1 MPKSEANDR
10 QRTFLPSLEGI
21 RGYAFLPV
29 FFAHYFP
36 VSRFPYNSSPWLF
49 PMSLVMD
56 TAWLAVPIFFALSG
70 YLIGGILYDT
80 RDRAGYFRVFYGRR
94 ILRVFPIYYIT
105 LLVVAYI
112 DFIHGVPLNHN
123 YWSHFLYIQ
132 NLLPGYTGHL
142 NEAPFVQIIH
152 FWSLAVEE
160 QFYLT
165 WPLVVWLCR
174 DRRTLLKVT
183 ALLISLCCIVRF
195 LAPWMHFS
203 VVRCYFVTPT
213 RVDAILLGVVLAL
226 VRHETIYKRLEPFAK
241 FIALAG
247 ISSMIVMAIWTGH
260 ATPQT
265 NLRLALQIPCVNLT
279 AAAII
284 VAVMERGSLLCR
296 MCSVRW
302 ACWLGSLS
310 YGLYIFHFTYVDWF
324 LKSFEPRLA
333 AYMPRPCAFIASAAV
348 AFCLTLALAVL
359 SYRFV
364 EQPAINLKRR
374 LKYGPV
380 RNQKP
385 LDATDPSL
393 ANCEV

>member
-1 MPKSEANDR
+1 MPKLETTDR
-10 QRTFLPSLEGI
+10 QRTYLPSLEGL
-21 RGYAFLPV
+21 RAYAFLPV
-29 FFAHYFP
+29 FLAHYFP
-36 VSRFPYNSSPWLF
+36 VSLFPYHSSLWLL
-49 PMSLVMD
+49 PMSLAMD
-56 TAWLAVPIFFALSG
+56 TAWLAVPIFFVLSG

-80 RDRAGYFRVFYGRR
+80 RDRVGYFKVFYSRR
-94 ILRVFPIYYIT
+94 ILRVFPVYYIT

-112 DFIHGVPLNHN
+112 DLIHGVPLNYN

-142 NEAPFVQIIH
+142 IEAPSVQTIH

-174 DRRTLLKVT
+174 DRRTLLRVT
-183 ALLISLCCIVRF
+183 ALLIVLCCVVR
-195 LAPWMHFS
+195 LLSPWMHLS
-203 VVRCYFVTPT
+203 TTRCYFLTPT

-226 VRHETIYKRLEPFAK
+226 VRHGTIYKRLEPFAK
-241 FIALAG
+241 FVALAG
-247 ISSMIVMAIWTGH
+247 VSVMIITAIWTGH
-260 ATPQT
+260 TMPGT
-265 NLRLALQIPCVNLT
+265 YLRVALQIPCVNLT

-284 VAVMERGSLLCR
+284 IAVMERGSLFCR
-296 MCSVRW
+296 ICSARW

-310 YGLYIFHFTYVDWF
+310 YGLYVFHLTYAGWF

-333 AYMPRPCAFIASAAV
+333 VYMPRPWAFIASAAV

-364 EQPAINLKRR
+364 EQPAMNLKKR

-385 LDATDPSL
+385 LDATEPSL